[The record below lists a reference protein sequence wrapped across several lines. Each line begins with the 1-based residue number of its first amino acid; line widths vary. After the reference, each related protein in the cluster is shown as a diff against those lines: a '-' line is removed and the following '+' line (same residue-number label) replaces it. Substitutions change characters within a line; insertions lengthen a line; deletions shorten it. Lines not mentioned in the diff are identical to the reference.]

1 MTARVISVINQKGGV
16 GKTATATNLAHGLA
30 LKGYQVLA
38 IDLDPQAHLASSL
51 GITREDIAGLD
62 AVFLKGIPLQSV
74 QMQVRENLKLVSAGG
89 HLNEVEN
96 LEGGKSRGLLLK
108 RALDQYND
116 DVDFII
122 IDCPPSSGLL
132 VINAL
137 FATEEVLIPMT
148 GDYLAMQGL
157 SHLMATLSNFEEA
170 LQKSY
175 QQWIVLSRFHD
186 RRRLAQEVK
195 EKLINYFPDT
205 VLKTSI
211 SEAASLAECPGF
223 GKTVYEY
230 RPNSKST
237 EEYTSLVKD
246 LISGRV
252 F

>member
-16 GKTATATNLAHGLA
+16 GKTTTATNLAHGLA

-62 AVFLKGIPLQSV
+62 AVFLKGIPLHSV
-74 QMQVRENLKLVSAGG
+74 QIKVRENLNLVSAGG

-108 RALDQYND
+108 RAIDQYQD
-116 DVDFII
+116 DVDYII

-157 SHLMATLSNFEEA
+157 SHLMATLTNFEEA
-170 LQKSY
+170 LQKEY
-175 QQWIVLSRFHD
+175 KQWIVLSRFHD
-186 RRRLAQEVK
+186 RRKLAQEVR
-195 EKLINYFPDT
+195 EKLINYFPDS
-205 VLKTSI
+205 VLKTSV
-211 SEAASLAECPGF
+211 SEAAALAECPGF
-223 GKTVYEY
+223 GETVYEY

-237 EEYTSLVKD
+237 QEYTALVKD

>member
-16 GKTATATNLAHGLA
+16 GKTTTATNLAHGLA
-30 LKGYQVLA
+30 LSGYQVLA

-62 AVFLKGIPLQSV
+62 AVFLKNIPLQSV
-74 QMQVRENLKLVSAGG
+74 QMQVRENLKLISAGG

-108 RALDQYND
+108 RALDQYNE

-157 SHLMATLSNFEEA
+157 SHLMATLSNFEQA

-175 QQWIVLSRFHD
+175 HQWIVLSRFHD

-195 EKLINYFPDT
+195 QKLIDYFPDS

-230 RPNSKST
+230 KPNSKSSA
-237 EEYTSLVKD
+237 EYSSLVKD
-246 LISGRV
+246 LVSGRV
-252 F
+252 L

>member
-16 GKTATATNLAHGLA
+16 GKTTTATNIAHGLA
-30 LKGYQVLA
+30 YNGYKVLA

-62 AVFLKGIPLQSV
+62 AVFLKGIPLASV
-74 QMQVRENLKLVSAGG
+74 QIPVRENLYLVSAGG

-108 RALDQYND
+108 RAIDQYD
-116 DVDFII
+116 EDVDFII
-122 IDCPPSSGLL
+122 IDSPPSSGLL

-137 FATEEVLIPMT
+137 FATEEIIIPMT

-157 SHLMATLSNFEEA
+157 SHLMATLNNFEQA
-170 LQKSY
+170 LQKTY
-175 QQWIVLSRFHD
+175 KQWIVLSRFHD

-195 EKLINYFPDT
+195 EKLINYFPES

-211 SEAASLAECPGF
+211 SEAAALAECPGF

-230 RPNSKST
+230 KPNSKST
-237 EEYTSLVKD
+237 DEYLSLVKD
-246 LISGRV
+246 LINGRV
-252 F
+252 Y

>member
-16 GKTATATNLAHGLA
+16 GKTTTATNLAHGLA
-30 LKGYQVLA
+30 LSGYQVLA

-74 QMQVRENLKLVSAGG
+74 QMQVRDNLKLISAGG

-116 DVDFII
+116 EVDFII

-157 SHLMATLSNFEEA
+157 SHLMATLSNFEQA

-186 RRRLAQEVK
+186 RRKLAQEVK
-195 EKLINYFPDT
+195 EKLIDYFPDS

-223 GKTVYEY
+223 GKTVFEY
-230 RPNSKST
+230 KPSSKSS
-237 EEYTSLVKD
+237 EEYAGLVKD

-252 F
+252 L

>member
-16 GKTATATNLAHGLA
+16 GKTTTATNVAHGLA
-30 LKGYQVLA
+30 LKGFKVLA

-62 AVFLKGIPLQSV
+62 AVFLKGIPLHIV
-74 QMQVRENLKLVSAGG
+74 QIQVRENLKLVSAGG

-108 RALDQYND
+108 RALDQYNE

-137 FATEEVLIPMT
+137 FATEEILIPMT

-157 SHLMATLSNFEEA
+157 SHLMATLSNFENA

-175 QQWIVLSRFHD
+175 KQWIVLSRFND
-186 RRRLAQEVK
+186 RRRRAQ
-195 EKLINYFPDT
+195 
-205 VLKTSI
+205 
-211 SEAASLAECPGF
+211 
-223 GKTVYEY
+223 
-230 RPNSKST
+230 
-237 EEYTSLVKD
+237 
-246 LISGRV
+246 
-252 F
+252 

>member
-16 GKTATATNLAHGLA
+16 GKTTTATNLAHGLA
-30 LKGYQVLA
+30 LKGYEVLA

-157 SHLMATLSNFEEA
+157 SHLMATLSNFEQA

-186 RRRLAQEVK
+186 RRKLAQEVK
-195 EKLINYFPDT
+195 EKLINYFPDS

-230 RPNSKST
+230 RPNSKSSV
-237 EEYTSLVKD
+237 EYANLVKD

-252 F
+252 L

>member
-16 GKTATATNLAHGLA
+16 GKTTTATNLAHGLA

-62 AVFLKGIPLQSV
+62 AVFLKGIPLHSV
-74 QMQVRENLKLVSAGG
+74 QLQVRENLKLISAGG

-108 RALDQYND
+108 RAIDQYD
-116 DVDFII
+116 EDIDFII

-137 FATEEVLIPMT
+137 FATQEVLIPMT

-170 LQKSY
+170 LNKSY
-175 QQWIVLSRFHD
+175 KQWIVLSRFHD
-186 RRRLAQEVK
+186 RRRLAQEVR
-195 EKLINYFPDT
+195 EKLINYFPDS
-205 VLKTSI
+205 VFKTSI

-223 GKTVYEY
+223 GKTVFEY
-230 RPNSKST
+230 KPNSKSC
-237 EEYTSLVKD
+237 EEYLLLVDD

>member
-16 GKTATATNLAHGLA
+16 GKTTTATNLAHGLA
-30 LKGYQVLA
+30 LNGYQVLA

-108 RALDQYND
+108 SALDQYND

-157 SHLMATLSNFEEA
+157 SHLMATLSNFEQA
-170 LQKSY
+170 LQKTY

-186 RRRLAQEVK
+186 RRKLAQEVK
-195 EKLINYFPDT
+195 EKLIDYFPDS

-230 RPNSKST
+230 KPNSKSS
-237 EEYTSLVKD
+237 EEYAGLVKD

-252 F
+252 L